1 MTPLAIEVRWV
12 VKIGWIAAAL
22 CAGKILQAQAMR
34 NDTFHL
40 ANGAQVFYQTYSQAD
55 VADRARMFGA
65 TSASGNSIQRT
76 MTDGT
81 NRTWLGFALQIV
93 RLPGDP
99 IRFRISMGP
108 LDNWGFFGQSAPAR
122 EIQNG
127 DRVLLDV
134 LQEPGTGRKIYDTF
148 QVGIGVDMQMMPM
161 AKTIPQIPNAGALIH
176 LQSPNFLSGA
186 TSFGKTG
193 SALNGATIGVRVP
206 GRGRFRFSSRPGPEF
221 RMEAIAEGN
230 HLMFVTGNAQYS
242 IECSGPV
249 MDSPGAWYLWVKY
262 DPAVD
267 SRPDAA
273 TPELALQDE

>member
-1 MTPLAIEVRWV
+1 MAW
-12 VKIGWIAAAL
+12 AL
-22 CAGKILQAQAMR
+22 CAGGILHAQAMR

-40 ANGAQVFYQTYSQAD
+40 DNGAIVLYQTYSQAD
-55 VADRARMFGA
+55 VTDRARMFGA
-65 TSASGNSIQRT
+65 TSAYGNTIRRT

-81 NRTWLGFALQIV
+81 NRTWLGFALQIM

-108 LDNWGFFGQSAPAR
+108 MVDWGFFGQSAPAR

-161 AKTIPQIPNAGALIH
+161 AKTIPQIPIAGAVIH
-176 LQSPNFLSGA
+176 LQSPNFLSGT
-186 TSFGKTG
+186 TSLGKNG
-193 SALNGATIGVRVP
+193 SALNGASISVRVP
-206 GRGRFRFSSRPGPEF
+206 GKGRFSFSSRPEPEF

-230 HLMFVTGNAQYS
+230 RLMFVAGNAQYS
-242 IECSGPV
+242 IECTGPI

-262 DPAVD
+262 ELGVRHEPDPRLGAV
-267 SRPDAA
+267 
-273 TPELALQDE
+273 TPELPLQE